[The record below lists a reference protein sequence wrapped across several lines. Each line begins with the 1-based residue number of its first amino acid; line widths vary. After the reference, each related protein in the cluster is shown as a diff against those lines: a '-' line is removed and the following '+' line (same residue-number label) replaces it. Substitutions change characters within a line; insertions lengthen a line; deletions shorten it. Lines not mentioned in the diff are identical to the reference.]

1 MWTAFCSTTTELTWC
16 FNKVTSS
23 CLHIVQQDCNAPFA
37 VTNFDNPHLWHLLR
51 DSQIFS
57 LYLLQ
62 LNVSCWYSR
71 NVLRLMQYSW
81 CTVLRWHCLAF
92 NFDWHVRLTPLC
104 SSHSMPDL
112 TSHIHLWISFIL
124 WILCGASHD

>member
-1 MWTAFCSTTTELTWC
+1 MWAAFCSTTTELTWC

-23 CLHIVQQDCNAPFA
+23 CLHIVQQDCNASFA
-37 VTNFDNPHLWHLLR
+37 VTNFDNLWHLLR

-71 NVLRLMQYSW
+71 NVLLLMYSGDN
-81 CTVLRWHCLAF
+81 VLH
-92 NFDWHVRLTPLC
+92 LTLIDM
-104 SSHSMPDL
+104 SDSHRCAVHTQCQISPRTF
-112 TSHIHLWISFIL
+112 TSDTHIWISFIL
-124 WILCGASHD
+124 WTICGASHD